1 MFCRNLK
8 FQKIWLI
15 QINPLSANPTKWSN
29 TLKQFV
35 GNLPTNCLRVFDQ
48 FVGLPLKGLKFRNI
62 FLRMQILGTEFMHFF
77 CSRFSQRLKF
87 LYCLLTSQHAMFIAH
102 KHHFRRE
109 YYGLVLKF
117 TKSHHQN
124 RYIKVGN
131 KPPIGRSY
139 FFVTR
144 HGKVTWS
151 CLVQNYPF
159 PFYI

>member
-1 MFCRNLK
+1 MTRNFLPEFEILENLVNSDK
-8 FQKIWLI
+8 PFKRQSHKMVKHTETIRR
-15 QINPLSANPTKWSN
+15 
-29 TLKQFV
+29 QFADELFESV
-35 GNLPTNCLRVFDQ
+35 WP

-62 FLRMQILGTEFMHFF
+62 FQRMQILGTEFKHFF

-109 YYGLVLKF
+109 YYGLVLKY

-151 CLVQNYPF
+151 CLV
-159 PFYI
+159 